1 MQMKTL
7 LGASVLL
14 FWCASPALAGD
25 VTVTMKDGRVTVNA
39 ENAPVRQILQEWARV
54 GQTKIVGAERLAG
67 APLTLQLVEV
77 PERQALETLL
87 RAASGYMAAPR
98 AVPVQNASMYDRIL
112 ILPTS
117 IAPPATASAPG
128 GRPTPA
134 SVAAQRPTPA
144 AEPTEEATEDMEVA
158 DDRDPEAENAGDET
172 NVDYANPELMLQRRQ
187 REMMRNQAP
196 TPTTMPQ
203 PGQIVPA
210 PNTRGNAPAV
220 FPGTAM
226 PPVPGAQAS
235 PVTSRPGEIVLP
247 PQTTPNPYGLPPGV
261 QPGSQVGP
269 PVQPDRAKY
278 MNPYQPQKP
287 PDKP

>member
-1 MQMKTL
+1 
-7 LGASVLL
+7 
-14 FWCASPALAGD
+14 
-25 VTVTMKDGRVTVNA
+25 
-39 ENAPVRQILQEWARV
+39 V

-67 APLTLQLVEV
+67 PPLTLQLQNV

-98 AVPVQNASMYDRIL
+98 AVPVQNASLYDRIL

-117 IAPPATASAPG
+117 SAPAMAAG
-128 GRPTPA
+128 AAGRPTPGQA
-134 SVAAQRPTPA
+134 VQQRPAPTPQ
-144 AEPTEEATEDMEVA
+144 PTGEAQQVEA
-158 DDRDPEAENAGDET
+158 DDREPEPDEANNDRPEA

-187 REMMRNQAP
+187 REMMGNPP
-196 TPTTMPQ
+196 TTTMPQ

-210 PNTRGNAPAV
+210 PNSRGTTSVPAV

-226 PPVPGAQAS
+226 PSPATAQPTNPTS
-235 PVTSRPGEIVLP
+235 PRPGEIVAP
-247 PQTTPNPYGLPPGV
+247 PPTPNPYGLPAGV

-269 PVQPDRAKY
+269 PVQPDRSKY